1 MYKVSGFYYI
11 CRIIHL
17 KETKMSHCK
26 LNSILIAIAASLCL
40 ISCKDDDETTAT
52 PSLDGALSF
61 NVPAYVVPGTSV
73 TMTPSGVEHP
83 DGEELGYYWKVTP
96 TQTKADT
103 TRFQNGLDKNGN
115 PSDGSFTFTFPD
127 TLQTY
132 TVQGYAFATGYTY
145 ATKSIA
151 VKVVKGGVDGSITN
165 LGLAEMSTATVN
177 GKAYPYVTINGTD
190 WLCRNISDEN
200 AGTPYGNYKAMSDVF
215 GRYYSYEEAL
225 SICPEGWRLPTDAEW
240 TAAAAAY
247 DNKIAAL
254 MGNGYFNDELMWEYW
269 PTVGDINNASG
280 LSLIP
285 VGYSLLSSK
294 AADPKQEE
302 YIDGTYPQ
310 AQFKGYT
317 EYAVFWTADP
327 VEDEEGMAYYRYII
341 CDQPDFMLG
350 KGDAKTFGAS
360 VRCVR

>member
-1 MYKVSGFYYI
+1 
-11 CRIIHL
+11 
-17 KETKMSHCK
+17 MSHCK

-177 GKAYPYVTINGTD
+177 GKAYPYVTINGTN

-200 AGTPYGNYKAMSDVF
+200 AGTPYDNYKAMSDVF

>member
-1 MYKVSGFYYI
+1 
-11 CRIIHL
+11 
-17 KETKMSHCK
+17 MSHCK

-200 AGTPYGNYKAMSDVF
+200 AGAPYDNYKAMSDVF